1 MSIRKSLGGDR
12 LGSGNKMN
20 VQLHNF
26 ERSTHDLG
34 RLWRSTMACGT
45 LVPYI
50 VEYGLPGDVF
60 NIDLGADVK
69 TYPTVGPLFGS
80 FKLQL
85 DVFQAPIRLYNAML
99 HNNALGIGMNMSQ
112 VKLPEIQFKF
122 TPDGAQN
129 EKYKKPFHGKH
140 INSSS
145 IHAYLGIRG
154 LGNTRTIEM
163 ADAEVTMNAIPYLAY
178 WDIYKNY
185 YANKQEE
192 IGYVIHSETPYISE
206 GEAQFADDIDVT
218 FDETQIYPNG
228 NFQDLTG
235 WQNDEN
241 LEWLYLVGE
250 HINENNIEILIYNK
264 QNEQEWVNLNERGI
278 VERYQEDPIDGFGI
292 KFKEGIKG
300 SNIYNIRLNNSDEY
314 NTITLKKFDLSV
326 IDDVRNEILA
336 KASSSPY
343 VINSGSKAPYGL
355 SLYQMNNVIPDTK
368 DGVILKTIA
377 SYYSQEGLGI
387 KTYQSDIFNNWL
399 STEWIDGTNGINEI
413 TAVDTSEG
421 SFKIDTLNLANKVY
435 DMLNR
440 IAVSGGSYDDWI
452 EANWTHTSYR
462 RTESPIYMGGLSK
475 EVVFQEVV
483 SNAAAEGADGLDPL
497 GTLAGKGGLAQK
509 HKGGKV
515 TIKIHEPSVI
525 IGIVSLTPRIDY
537 SQGNEWHVNL
547 KTLDDFHKPGLD
559 GIGFQE
565 LITEQMAEWDVI
577 RYEDAPPVRK
587 SAGKQPAWINY
598 QTSFNRTYGNFADPK
613 REMYMTLNR
622 RYEYDELTQS
632 IKDLTTYIDPSKFN
646 YLFADTNL
654 NSQNFWVQI
663 GIDMTVRRKMSAKI
677 MPNL

>member
-12 LGSGNKMN
+12 LGSGKKMN
-20 VQLHNF
+20 VSLHGF
-26 ERSTHDLG
+26 ERSSHDLG
-34 RLWRSTMACGT
+34 RLWRSTMSAGT
-45 LVPYI
+45 LVPYM
-50 VEYGLPGDVF
+50 VEYALPGDVW
-60 NIDLGADVK
+60 NIDLDADVK

-85 DVFQAPIRLYNAML
+85 DVFQAPIRLYNAEL
-99 HNNALGIGMNMSQ
+99 HNNKLGIGMNMNK
-112 VKLPEIQFKF
+112 VKLPQLDFQF
-122 TPDGAQN
+122 TPDSKQN
-129 EKYKKPFHGKH
+129 EPYKKPFHGKH
-140 INSSS
+140 INASS

-154 LGNTRTIEM
+154 FGSTLTSVGEVIS
-163 ADAEVTMNAIPYLAY
+163 AEFNAIPYIAY

-192 IGYVIHSETPYISE
+192 IGMVIHAEPPFITE
-206 GEAQFADDIDVT
+206 GMLQFADDLDVE
-218 FDETQIYPNG
+218 FEANEIGNNG
-228 NFQDLTG
+228 DLQTVMG
-235 WQNDEN
+235 VHTNKN
-241 LEWLYLVGE
+241 LEWIYLTGE
-250 HINENNIEILIYNK
+250 HLNESNIEILEYSA
-264 QNEQEWVNLNERGI
+264 WVKVVNSQL
-278 VERYQEDPIDGFGI
+278 VERWHYDLIDGFGI
-292 KFKEGIKG
+292 KFKRGTKG
-300 SNIYNIRLNNSDEY
+300 SDVYNIRVVTSDTE
-314 NTITLKKFDLSV
+314 TKVRLKKFDLSN
-326 IDDVRNEILA
+326 IDDLRENIL
-336 KASSSPY
+336 KHSGTSSFTIRSFTQE
-343 VINSGSKAPYGL
+343 PYGL
-355 SLYQMNNVIPDTK
+355 SMGEYSNIKHN
-368 DGVILKTIA
+368 GVDNLSTIA

-399 STEWIDGTNGINEI
+399 STEWIDGSNGINAI
-413 TAVDTSEG
+413 TAIDTSDG

-452 EANWTHTSYR
+452 EANWTHSSYR
-462 RTESPIYMGGLSK
+462 RTESPIYHGGLSK
-475 EVVFQEVV
+475 EVIFQEVV
-483 SNAAAEGADGLDPL
+483 SNSATDIERPVGDRYSPL
-497 GTLAGKGGLAQK
+497 GSLAGKGGLANK
-509 HKGGKV
+509 NKGGKV
-515 TIKIHEPSVI
+515 TIKVHEPSVL

-537 SQGNEWHVNL
+537 SQGNEWHINL

-577 RYEDAPPVRK
+577 RSDQGIIRK

-598 QTSFNRTYGNFADPK
+598 QTSFNRTYGNFADPR

-622 RYEYDELTQS
+622 RYEYDEIDG

-663 GIDMTVRRKMSAKI
+663 GMDITARRKMSAKV